1 MSSVEETFDGS
12 AFYHTSYTYDTDN
25 RPTILSY
32 GSITGENSYDAYG
45 RLWSNYLNHTTEG
58 SDEPVSMVMT
68 TYGYTNPDDTHTSAQ
83 IRTLTNSVGTSYDKT
98 YTYTYDANGNILSIG
113 DGTNTTS
120 YVYDGLNQLKRENNP
135 AAGKTWTF
143 AYDAG
148 GNITQKCEYA
158 YTTGSLE
165 GIAPLDT
172 IAYGYTAEDWPD
184 LLTSYDGQTITGD
197 SIGNMLSDGTWSYTW
212 QHGRQLA
219 SMTNGTTQLEFEYNA
234 DGLRTSKTLSN
245 ETVSDQTTLFHY
257 NGTQLTHMTGGG
269 DTLHFYYDANGK
281 RTTLDYNGATYAY
294 LYNAQGDVVAL
305 SDTNGTVV
313 VEYAYDAWGNPLS
326 VTGTGSSTIGQKNPF
341 RYRGYFYDIETGL
354 YYLQSRYYSPK
365 IGRFVCADS
374 QLNVEN
380 NLLGCNLFAYCN
392 NNPMQYS
399 DPDGHLPFLLITAAI
414 GALVGAVVGGVVAAK
429 KGKNIWKGALKGAGI
444 GGLVGIGAGAAA
456 GIMFA
461 GSAVASSVSVAIGVK
476 ATIATVS
483 SAGAAAGMK
492 MIADNVSQAWNNAP
506 QVFWSG
512 GDMAKNGAKQ
522 VASGIGGNTLEMTRL
537 GMYLEQIDAPYPAWQ
552 AASSNFAN
560 IASNA
565 SSSIYSIQNVDGIK
579 IQSIWAT
586 IEYPLLQGR
595 DIAYGVVSHDG
606 AVQIMP

>member
-1 MSSVEETFDGS
+1 
-12 AFYHTSYTYDTDN
+12 
-25 RPTILSY
+25 
-32 GSITGENSYDAYG
+32 
-45 RLWSNYLNHTTEG
+45 
-58 SDEPVSMVMT
+58 MVMT
-68 TYGYTNPDDTHTSAQ
+68 TYGYTNPDDTHTSTQ

-135 AAGKTWTF
+135 AAGKTWTY

-184 LLTSYDGQTITGD
+184 LLTSYDGQPITSD
-197 SIGNMLSDGTWSYTW
+197 SIGNMLSDGTWSYAW

-219 SMTNGTTQLEFEYNA
+219 SMTNAATQLEFEYNA
-234 DGLRTSKTLSN
+234 DGLRMSKTLSN

-257 NGTQLTHMTGGG
+257 NGTQLTHMSGGG

-326 VTGTGSSTIGQKNPF
+326 VTGTGAATIGQKNPF
-341 RYRGYFYDIETGL
+341 RYRGYFYDAETGL

-365 IGRFVCADS
+365 IGRFACADG
-374 QLNVEN
+374 VTDGGAG
-380 NLLGCNLFAYCN
+380 LLGYNLFSYGA
-392 NNPMQYS
+392 NNPMNVSDESGHWIIKDAIKWIVKKIIRPAIKKIQKALEKRNGTYS
-399 DPDGHLPFLLITAAI
+399 SGLTLSASPGGFSFHVQGGISMDTKGNV
-414 GALVGAVVGGVVAAK
+414 ALQGSYLGGVT
-429 KGKNIWKGALKGAGI
+429 
-444 GGLVGIGAGAAA
+444 
-456 GIMFA
+456 A
-461 GSAVASSVSVAIGVK
+461 GSPSVSLTGYN
-476 ATIATVS
+476 TIT
-483 SAGAAAGMK
+483 
-492 MIADNVSQAWNNAP
+492 
-506 QVFWSG
+506 
-512 GDMAKNGAKQ
+512 
-522 VASGIGGNTLEMTRL
+522 
-537 GMYLEQIDAPYPAWQ
+537 
-552 AASSNFAN
+552 
-560 IASNA
+560 NA
-565 SSSIYSIQNVDGIK
+565 SSIDKLEGTAYQIGASVGVPVYGVPLVGGNDFNVIPDMDMNRTYYGMTSSIGVGLPGAEFHIEWGDTKTWEATRFNVFECADAMYIK
-579 IQSIWAT
+579 IMEW
-586 IEYPLLQGR
+586 
-595 DIAYGVVSHDG
+595 
-606 AVQIMP
+606 